1 MLVPSRPPNVGNC
14 DNYSVDAAGTQ
25 FVMAAHRTTRSRA
38 IGSSFV
44 GPKNAAISESDRVAP
59 PIVSPLHQP
68 DGTQISTT
76 ARAARKNSAAA
87 VTARKN
93 PESGKPED
101 TVTWPN
107 GPLSPSLQGQAHLNS
122 PPNSPWASLSRGT
135 RYEAAKCACNT
146 RSAAKSHFNIVIA
159 SSWSHRGS
167 PSPALRPVVAKT
179 IILLEST

>member
-1 MLVPSRPPNVGNC
+1 MLVPSRPPNVGSC

-44 GPKNAAISESDRVAP
+44 GPKNAAISKSDRVAP
-59 PIVSPLHQP
+59 AIVSPLHQLA
-68 DGTQISTT
+68 GTQIPTT
-76 ARAARKNSAAA
+76 VRAARKNSTAAI
-87 VTARKN
+87 TARKN

-122 PPNSPWASLSRGT
+122 PLNSAWVSLSRGT

-146 RSAAKSHFNIVIA
+146 RSAAKSHFNIV
-159 SSWSHRGS
+159 SSSPVGRTMNRHRE
-167 PSPALRPVVAKT
+167 PVDPQVAKT
-179 IILLEST
+179 

>member
-1 MLVPSRPPNVGNC
+1 MLVPSRPPNVGSC
-14 DNYSVDAAGTQ
+14 DSYSVDAAGTQ
-25 FVMAAHRTTRSRA
+25 FLIAAHRTTRSRA

-44 GPKNAAISESDRVAP
+44 GPKNAAISKSDRVAP
-59 PIVSPLHQP
+59 PIVSPLHQL
-68 DGTQISTT
+68 DGTQIPTT
-76 ARAARKNSAAA
+76 ARAARKNSTAA

-122 PPNSPWASLSRGT
+122 PPNSPWASLSKGT

-146 RSAAKSHFNIVIA
+146 RSAAKSHFNIV
-159 SSWSHRGS
+159 SSSSVGHTMDRHHY
-167 PSPALRPVVAKT
+167 PIDP
-179 IILLEST
+179 

>member
-1 MLVPSRPPNVGNC
+1 MLVPSRPPNVSSC
-14 DNYSVDAAGTQ
+14 DNYSVDAAGNQ
-25 FVMAAHRTTRSRA
+25 FVIAAHRTTRSRA

-146 RSAAKSHFNIVIA
+146 SSAAKSHFNVV
-159 SSWSHRGS
+159 SSSSVGHTMNRHRE
-167 PSPALRPVVAKT
+167 PVDP
-179 IILLEST
+179 

>member
-1 MLVPSRPPNVGNC
+1 MLVPSRPPNVSSCN
-14 DNYSVDAAGTQ
+14 NYSVDAAGNQ
-25 FVMAAHRTTRSRA
+25 LVMAAHRTTRSRA

-44 GPKNAAISESDRVAP
+44 GPKNAAISKSDRIAP
-59 PIVSPLHQP
+59 PMVSPLHQLN
-68 DGTQISTT
+68 GTQIPTT
-76 ARAARKNSAAA
+76 ARAAMKNSTAA

-93 PESGKPED
+93 PESGNPED

-107 GPLSPSLQGQAHLNS
+107 GPLSPSLQGQAHRNS

-159 SSWSHRGS
+159 SSWSHRRS
-167 PSPALRPVVAKT
+167 PSPALRPVVGQDNYLA
-179 IILLEST
+179 